1 MAEEGKNMKEIGF
14 TVDAGLID
22 RLGREL
28 VGRAETAV
36 SELVKNSY
44 DADATEVKVTFID
57 SDIIGGSL
65 VIEDNGVGMN
75 EFQLEQGFMRISSTD
90 KVHHPVSEKYGRT
103 KAGKKGIGRF
113 ATQRLGS
120 RLTIISQTKESD
132 SAIRIV
138 IKWDKYKID
147 QDITSISFPLE
158 FIEKQKDEGTVLR
171 IDGLKD
177 VWSEPAIK
185 RIFRYVSELL
195 QPNYLSEK
203 GRESNTATQEEQ
215 TFNVVFYRTI
225 GNYTET
231 VASEQKMIFD
241 KALATIDGIVDDN
254 GFATVKVFSEALSL
268 NDVIPICPDDGKKHF
283 DLIKNVHFRVY
294 YFIYNR
300 HDYYKGRISS
310 LELKNVQTI
319 AENASGVRLYRNGF
333 RVLPY
338 GEPLDDWLALD
349 KRWNVQS
356 GVNAPLGNKNFFGFV
371 EIIDPQG
378 VQYEETASREG
389 LIDNNSFVQLK
400 AYLHLALR
408 GVQLRM
414 ASALEEPKKE
424 RDEKFKQKKKR
435 SASEIIKDIKDK
447 MGQDSSSENVD
458 EDFNEL
464 EDVIQ
469 TTIGENNML
478 RVLAA
483 MGLTIGEFTHEV
495 IQFTPDINGYISSL
509 LEQKELS
516 QVSKQ
521 LVENLGFDI
530 RNFLAY
536 TAYFNAII
544 SENVS
549 RETKPVSIRVVVS
562 DFMKI
567 IQRNLDKIG
576 IKSEKPQFYG
586 YDLYTAPMHIS
597 EWISILY
604 NLYTNAKKAIKRAK
618 VEGRINIV
626 GGEENGMI
634 YLEFSDNG
642 DGIPEENKEKIFA
655 PFFTT
660 STPAGFSAPSDEQL
674 LGTGLG
680 LKIVKDIVESH
691 KGNISVIEPET
702 SYATCFRIEIPK
714 ATKEELNAHG
724 I

>member
-1 MAEEGKNMKEIGF
+1 MAEEEKNIREVGF

-44 DADATEVKVTFID
+44 DADATEVKVTFIN
-57 SDIIGGSL
+57 SDAVGGSL
-65 VIEDNGVGMN
+65 IIEDNGVGMN
-75 EFQLEQGFMRISSTD
+75 ESQLVSGFMRISSTD
-90 KVHHPVSEKYGRT
+90 KIHNPVSERYGRT

-120 RLTIISQTKESD
+120 QLTITSQTKELD
-132 SAIRIV
+132 FAIRIV
-138 IKWDKYKID
+138 IKWDQYKID

-158 FIEKQKDEGTVLR
+158 IIEKEKTEGTILR
-171 IDGLKD
+171 IDGLKEA
-177 VWSEPAIK
+177 WSESAIK

-195 QPNYLSEK
+195 QPNYLSEI
-203 GRESNTATQEEQ
+203 GRENHTATQEEQ
-215 TFNVVFYRTI
+215 TFNVSFYRTV
-225 GNYTET
+225 GDRTET
-231 VASEQKMIFD
+231 IASEQKMIFD
-241 KALATIDGIVDDN
+241 KALATIDGFVDDN
-254 GFATVKVFSEALSL
+254 GFASVKVHSEALGL
-268 NDVIPICPDDGKKHF
+268 NDVIKIRPENGSEYF
-283 DLIKNVHFRVY
+283 DLIRNVHFRVY

-310 LELKNVQTI
+310 LELKNVQTV
-319 AENASGVRLYRNGF
+319 ADTASGVRLYRNGF

-371 EIIDPQG
+371 EIIDPLG
-378 VQYEETASREG
+378 IQYEETASREG
-389 LIDNNSFVQLK
+389 LIDNDSFIQLK
-400 AYLHLALR
+400 SYIHLALR

-414 ASALEEPKKE
+414 ASALEEPKRA

-435 SASEIIKDIKDK
+435 SASEIIKDIRDK
-447 MGQDSSSENVD
+447 MGDDSSSENVD
-458 EDFNEL
+458 DDFNEL

-469 TTIGENNML
+469 TTIDENNML

-495 IQFTPDINGYISSL
+495 IQFTPDINGYLSSL
-509 LEQKELS
+509 LEQEELS
-516 QVSKQ
+516 PKSKQ
-521 LVENLGFDI
+521 LVEHLDFDI

-549 RETKPVSIRVVVS
+549 RETNPVSIRSVVS

-567 IQRNLDKIG
+567 IQRNLDKMG
-576 IKSEKPQFYG
+576 INAEKPQFYG
-586 YDLYTAPMHIS
+586 YDLYTTSMHIS

-618 VEGRINIV
+618 VDGQINIL

-642 DGIPEENKEKIFA
+642 DGIPEENKEKIFI

-660 STPAGFSAPSDEQL
+660 STPAGFSAPSDDQL

-702 SYATCFRIEIPK
+702 GYATCFRIEIPK
-714 ATKEELNAHG
+714 ATKEELEANG
-724 I
+724 L

>member
-1 MAEEGKNMKEIGF
+1 MSQNIKDIGF

-57 SDIIGGSL
+57 SDTIGGSL
-65 VIEDNGVGMN
+65 IIEDNGVGMN
-75 EFQLEQGFMRISSTD
+75 ELQLEQGFMRISSTD
-90 KVHHPVSEKYGRT
+90 KIHNPVSKKYART
-103 KAGKKGIGRF
+103 KAGRKGIGRF
-113 ATQRLGS
+113 ATQRLGKQ
-120 RLTIISQTKESD
+120 LTIVSQTKEAD
-132 SAIRIV
+132 YAIRIV
-138 IKWDKYKID
+138 IDWDKYKID

-158 FIEKQKDEGTVLR
+158 FIEKTKEEGTTLI
-171 IDGLKD
+171 IDGLRD
-177 VWSEPAIK
+177 AWSEPAIK

-203 GRESNTATQEEQ
+203 GRENRTASQDVQ
-215 TFNVVFYRTI
+215 TFVVSFYRKI
-225 GNYTET
+225 GDNIEV
-231 VASEQKMIFD
+231 VANEQKLIFD
-241 KALATIDGIVDDN
+241 KALATIEGTVDNN
-254 GFATVKVFSEALSL
+254 GFVSIKVFSSPLRL
-268 NDVIPICPDDGKKHF
+268 NDEIPIHSDNASENFG
-283 DLIKNVHFRVY
+283 LIKNVHFRVY

-300 HDYYKGRISS
+300 HEYYQGRISP
-310 LELKNVQTI
+310 LELRSVQSI
-319 AENASGVRLYRNGF
+319 AENSSGIRLYRNGF

-338 GEPLDDWLALD
+338 GEALDDWLGLD
-349 KRWNVQS
+349 KRWNAQS
-356 GVNAPLGNKNFFGFV
+356 GINVPFGNKNFFGFV
-371 EIIDPQG
+371 EIIDPSG
-378 VQYEETASREG
+378 NQYEETASREG
-389 LIDNNSFVQLK
+389 LIENDSFMELK
-400 AYLHLALR
+400 QCLHLAFR
-408 GVQLRM
+408 TVQLRLT
-414 ASALEEPKKE
+414 SALEEPRKARE
-424 RDEKFKQKKKR
+424 KKKDRGKR
-435 SASEIIKDIKDK
+435 SPSEIIKHLKDK
-447 MGQDSSSENVD
+447 IGQSIPPENVD

-469 TTIGENNML
+469 TTIDENNLL

-483 MGLTIGEFTHEV
+483 MGLTIGEFAHEV
-495 IQFTPDINGYISSL
+495 TLFGPDINGYLSKL

-516 QVSKQ
+516 LTSIH
-521 LVENLGFDI
+521 LLESLSFDI

-536 TAYFNAII
+536 TAYFNTVI

-549 RETKPVSIRVVVS
+549 RETKPVSIRSVVR
-562 DFMKI
+562 DFIKI

-576 IKSEKPQFYG
+576 IQAEEPQFYG
-586 YDLYTAPMHIS
+586 YDLYTTPMHVS

-604 NLYTNAKKAIKRAK
+604 NLYTNAKKAIIKAK
-618 VEGRINIV
+618 VHGQINIV
-626 GGEENGMI
+626 GGKENGMI

-642 DGIPEENKEKIFA
+642 EGIPEENKEKIFL

-691 KGNISVIEPET
+691 NGNISVIEPET
-702 SYATCFRIEIPK
+702 GYATCFRIEIPK
-714 ATKEELNAHG
+714 ATKEELEAHG